1 MSRGSS
7 ASENYVPI
15 RTGILDHLVR
25 GDISLYELGVYVL
38 IHLQA
43 DYSTGV
49 WRGSA
54 PRILANAP
62 RGAEL
67 RDIQRAIKHL
77 EDVGYLRS
85 FRKHGQRG
93 NCPYLIDKFTVRCGA
108 LKTHRL
114 NAGKSISL
122 QQLAYEPCVE
132 SDAEGAPIQ
141 KERRKKQKARE
152 RTAAEP
158 TPPADPRFQPFY
170 KLAYEAFRTKHGQPP
185 TWRGK
190 EGANLKSFLAEQT
203 HVTAEE
209 WQRRF
214 ANYLGSTDAFICKQG
229 HSLSYFTANFDKFRA
244 GPVLERSES
253 TKSQESGRR
262 NDSPAVRAEPGK
274 YDAVEVHRVANNG
287 KVHVV

>member
-93 NCPYLIDKFTVRCGA
+93 NCPYLIDKFTARCGA
-108 LKTHRL
+108 LKTYRL
-114 NAGKSISL
+114 NAG
-122 QQLAYEPCVE
+122 
-132 SDAEGAPIQ
+132 
-141 KERRKKQKARE
+141 
-152 RTAAEP
+152 
-158 TPPADPRFQPFY
+158 
-170 KLAYEAFRTKHGQPP
+170 
-185 TWRGK
+185 
-190 EGANLKSFLAEQT
+190 
-203 HVTAEE
+203 
-209 WQRRF
+209 
-214 ANYLGSTDAFICKQG
+214 
-229 HSLSYFTANFDKFRA
+229 
-244 GPVLERSES
+244 
-253 TKSQESGRR
+253 
-262 NDSPAVRAEPGK
+262 
-274 YDAVEVHRVANNG
+274 
-287 KVHVV
+287 